1 MQLVAFDV
9 GDDFVVE
16 ADLVQ
21 VAAAVV
27 QVVDLSAVGQDG
39 GGAVAV
45 EVVVVA
51 DGFGNGQVQHVVL
64 RIAPVG
70 VGQAVSGVLFFA
82 RHLPLVL
89 GDELAVSVV
98 VEAGDAVAVGGAD
111 EVTVQVVA
119 VNGLLN
125 SVADVAG
132 EGVD

>member
-1 MQLVAFDV
+1 M
-9 GDDFVVE
+9 
-16 ADLVQ
+16 Q
-21 VAAAVV
+21 VAAAVI

-45 EVVVVA
+45 EIVVVA

-70 VGQAVSGVLFFA
+70 FGQAVSGVLFFA
-82 RHLPLVL
+82 RHFPLVL

-98 VEAGDAVAVGGAD
+98 VEAGDAVAVGSAD
-111 EVTVQVVA
+111 EVAVQVVL
-119 VNGLLN
+119 VSGFLN
-125 SVADVAG
+125 SVAAVAG